1 MKTRIKV
8 IKYEDGSTQY
18 IPQYRRMFVWKD
30 IKDYYK
36 SWLLPANLLRSRSY
50 PLQTQ
55 AVEAILNF
63 RDVVRPA
70 KKSISYIDF
79 PYGG

>member
-8 IKYEDGSTQY
+8 IKHADGLTQY

-36 SWLLPANLLRSRSY
+36 SWLLPADLLRSYS
-50 PLQTQ
+50 LKTQ

-63 RDVVRPA
+63 RDVVMPA

>member
-18 IPQYRRMFVWKD
+18 IPQYRSMFVWKD

-36 SWLLPANLLRSRSY
+36 SWLLSADLLRSY
-50 PLQTQ
+50 PLKTQ
-55 AVEAILNF
+55 AAEAILNF
-63 RDVVRPA
+63 RNVVMPA
-70 KKSISYIDF
+70 KKLISYIYF